1 MESEFMN
8 NVHDV
13 VLVLLEF
20 LQCESLINRDGIKI
34 ITIGRYFCLIA
45 CTSYTLSMLT
55 VIVMRHP
62 KAFMANSN
70 SILFIIYHLL

>member
-13 VLVLLEF
+13 VLVLSF
-20 LQCESLINRDGIKI
+20 FSVKVLIKRDGIKI
-34 ITIGRYFCLIA
+34 VTIGRYFRLIA
-45 CTSYTLSMLT
+45 CTSYTLSMPP
-55 VIVMRHP
+55 VIIMRHP

-70 SILFIIYHLL
+70 TILFIIYHLL

>member
-13 VLVLLEF
+13 PVLSFFSVKVL
-20 LQCESLINRDGIKI
+20 IKRDGIKI
-34 ITIGRYFCLIA
+34 VTIGRYFRLIA
-45 CTSYTLSMLT
+45 CTSYTLSMPP
-55 VIVMRHP
+55 VIIMRHP

-70 SILFIIYHLL
+70 TILFIIYHLL